1 MTNTRPRIRRGAR
14 RRYRKKRNAWV
25 VLLVF
30 EMIVFLLGAMFGCS
44 ICTTA
49 DEVFAKSAEETVQI
63 IPMAV
68 QETPQEA
75 EEPEEVESPVTETP
89 VDEEPQEAEAPEDT
103 IYDLPIQYGQR
114 ELDNDLWRTMV
125 DQCRTYDVP
134 LALAL
139 ALAEQESGF
148 NPDAVSMTNDH
159 GLMQINEINFKWLRD
174 NGIEPL
180 SYEGNIEAGILML
193 SKAINAHSD
202 YHHALMAYNCGDAGA
217 KKLWDQGIHTSNY
230 SRSIMERFHKW
241 DAYIGGK

>member
-1 MTNTRPRIRRGAR
+1 MTPTPHIRRGAR
-14 RRYRKKRNAWV
+14 HRHRNKRSAWFA
-25 VLLVF
+25 LLIF

-63 IPMAV
+63 IPQTV
-68 QETPQEA
+68 QETPQE
-75 EEPEEVESPVTETP
+75 T
-89 VDEEPQEAEAPEDT
+89 EAPEDT

-139 ALAEQESGF
+139 AVAEQESGF

-159 GLMQINEINFKWLRD
+159 GLMQINEINFKWLRE